1 MKFEIENGDYVGTA
15 EWKAPGRVALEMPD
29 DSHRT
34 WFERF
39 FSEETSL
46 MSGPVDCAEMTYE
59 RRDDSEEA
67 FQRAAYELAAHAY
80 QVRAMGDGRR
90 HANH

>member
-15 EWKAPGRVALEMPD
+15 EWRAPGQVALDMRD
-29 DSHRT
+29 DSQRT

-39 FSEETSL
+39 FAQETSG

-59 RRDDSEEA
+59 RRDSSEEA
-67 FQRAAYELAAHAY
+67 FMRAAYELAARAY
-80 QVRAMGDGRR
+80 KVRAMGDGRR
-90 HANH
+90 HDSH